1 MLAPP
6 HIRILYLGKQ
16 VIRVIRFAEIVLD
29 VIILSRNAELNKL
42 VFECSRLLKEAVY
55 FSVDCHALKE
65 FASSLLYASISL
77 RL

>member
-6 HIRILYLGKQ
+6 HIRILDLGKQ
-16 VIRVIRFAEIVLD
+16 VIRVIRFAEIILN
-29 VIILSRNAELNKL
+29 VIILSRNAELDKL
-42 VFECSRLLKEAVY
+42 VFECSGLLEEAMY
-55 FSVDCHALKE
+55 FSADCHALKE